1 MKGKTSVVFAIIF
14 LIITAAIFPIK
25 TSAQTVASAGLPDF
39 AVTGMSVRAKTG
51 VGAGSY
57 LYITIANLGDSV
69 TSQNYLSATISG
81 LEPIGLPDGFVLYL
95 TGEKTDAGYVYAKGY
110 AKEFIGPRV
119 DGAGVKQLTPVVT
132 LDLGNYFTETDRSND
147 IFTRTIPTSA
157 ATAAAVNDGN
167 AVYESGKNLSAILSN
182 AKKTKNAKAQTAAM
196 KTYTEPIA
204 KDTKI
209 STAEKYAINNF
220 IVYGTA
226 TTKTKTQALRA
237 AAVRT
242 YIANFNRIP
251 VAALDWQDVITLL
264 TVK

>member
-1 MKGKTSVVFAIIF
+1 MKGKIFVLFAASF
-14 LIITAAIFPIK
+14 LIFTAAVFP
-25 TSAQTVASAGLPDF
+25 TMTRAQTSDSSSLPDF
-39 AVTGMSVRAKTG
+39 TVAAATVRAKTG

-69 TSQNYLSATISG
+69 TSQNYLSAVITG
-81 LEPIGLPDGFVLYL
+81 LDPIGLPEGFVLYL
-95 TGEKTDAGYVYAKGY
+95 IGDKTDAGYAYAKGY
-110 AKEFIGPRV
+110 KKEFVGPRV
-119 DGAGVKQLTPVVT
+119 DLAGIKQITPTVT
-132 LDLGNYFTETDRSND
+132 IDPGNYFAETDKSNNV
-147 IFTRTIPTSA
+147 FTRTVSTVSASSA
-157 ATAAAVNDGN
+157 AVADGQAVF
-167 AVYESGKNLSAILSN
+167 ASGKNLTAILSN
-182 AKKTKNAKAQTAAM
+182 AKKTKSAKTQAAAM

-209 STAEKYAINNF
+209 STVEKYAINNF

-226 TTKTKTQALRA
+226 TTKTKTQAQRA

-251 VAALDWQDVITLL
+251 VSALDWQDVIASL